1 MNLESVWRLI
11 HVTQY
16 MIKWWFLG
24 HVEINL
30 ESQKRHI
37 NSCLF
42 IVHYEKDHS
51 DEDTEGMRVESGFG
65 FRQRQRSFFQLPWR
79 KTGTSAAYSPGR
91 IVATA
96 HVTKASRQNQRF
108 HALPNGLLP
117 RPNSESS
124 WRWAQLTRGTS
135 PYTILVQPC
144 SIKIFPQDEVL
155 TANKTRLNIY
165 LIVLFTVSFAYRK
178 HWETWIFISLV
189 HIITHFRRFIIA
201 NWGKWIRI
209 KLEENCTSVLV
220 FISNPL
226 R

>member
-65 FRQRQRSFFQLPWR
+65 FRQRQRSFFQLP
-79 KTGTSAAYSPGR
+79 
-91 IVATA
+91 
-96 HVTKASRQNQRF
+96 
-108 HALPNGLLP
+108 
-117 RPNSESS
+117 
-124 WRWAQLTRGTS
+124 
-135 PYTILVQPC
+135 
-144 SIKIFPQDEVL
+144 
-155 TANKTRLNIY
+155 
-165 LIVLFTVSFAYRK
+165 
-178 HWETWIFISLV
+178 
-189 HIITHFRRFIIA
+189 
-201 NWGKWIRI
+201 
-209 KLEENCTSVLV
+209 
-220 FISNPL
+220 
-226 R
+226 